1 MSEKEPVQSSM
12 LGRNDPELRHLVQEH
27 TELRALHSMVMAR
40 LRFDNTGNTMFNG
53 RRNMAVA
60 LGYAEKIDPGAYR
73 ARYQRNGVAS
83 RVVEAKPQS
92 TWRGGGELVEDD
104 DPKVITD
111 FEKAWYEL
119 DGRLKVWNMFERAD
133 ILAGLGRYAVVLIG
147 APGNFEMPLQRVR
160 TQDVFYL
167 SPFAEE
173 DAPISE
179 FVTSSVDPRFGQ
191 ALFYELRRVTNRASG
206 VGTVGAPV
214 GTRVHWSRCLHIAD
228 GLLDDTVY
236 GYPRLE
242 RVWNL
247 LDDLEKCTGGGSE
260 AFWKRADRGLQF
272 DLDKEMDLSEPEK
285 ARMKTEIEQYT
296 NELKRI
302 LTTRG
307 VTVNELGSD
316 VASFKE
322 PAAAIIDQIAASVGI
337 PQRILMGSEAG
348 HLASTQDQENWAQRI
363 RDRRRQYAEPLIVN
377 PFVDRLIEWG
387 ALPKPKEYR
396 VRWSELESLGDGD
409 RAKIASIL
417 AKANKDQGEEIITSD
432 EIRDR
437 ILGLGARKGKI
448 RKMEIAP
455 APKPGLAAV
464 NG

>member
-1 MSEKEPVQSSM
+1 
-12 LGRNDPELRHLVQEH
+12 
-27 TELRALHSMVMAR
+27 
-40 LRFDNTGNTMFNG
+40 
-53 RRNMAVA
+53 
-60 LGYAEKIDPGAYR
+60 
-73 ARYQRNGVAS
+73 
-83 RVVEAKPQS
+83 
-92 TWRGGGELVEDD
+92 
-104 DPKVITD
+104 
-111 FEKAWYEL
+111 
-119 DGRLKVWNMFERAD
+119 
-133 ILAGLGRYAVVLIG
+133 
-147 APGNFEMPLQRVR
+147 
-160 TQDVFYL
+160 
-167 SPFAEE
+167 
-173 DAPISE
+173 
-179 FVTSSVDPRFGQ
+179 
-191 ALFYELRRVTNRASG
+191 
-206 VGTVGAPV
+206 
-214 GTRVHWSRCLHIAD
+214 
-228 GLLDDTVY
+228 
-236 GYPRLE
+236 
-242 RVWNL
+242 
-247 LDDLEKCTGGGSE
+247 
-260 AFWKRADRGLQF
+260 
-272 DLDKEMDLSEPEK
+272 MDLSEPEK